1 MVPQSEI
8 NTGLAGLHFSLK
20 PLQLPETPPFLGLRL
35 SSSVF
40 KADKVT
46 SLWSCQEGASALKDL
61 CGQRGPSQTLRWPFT
76 SVPPAESLCCEAVCS
91 QAPGLAVSVE
101 GPLPRPRGPCHAT
114 CPTRW
119 PRVLL
124 PPPPGPARF
133 TDWTWHSGRVARV
146 KDRRGL
152 A

>member
-8 NTGLAGLHFSLK
+8 NTGLAGLHFPLR

-40 KADKVT
+40 KADNVT

-91 QAPGLAVSVE
+91 QAPGVGCECRGAAAPS
-101 GPLPRPRGPCHAT
+101 PRPVSCHLPHTLA
-114 CPTRW
+114 PRSASSSTRAS
-119 PRVLL
+119 PFHRL
-124 PPPPGPARF
+124 
-133 TDWTWHSGRVARV
+133 D
-146 KDRRGL
+146 L
-152 A
+152 AFGKGG